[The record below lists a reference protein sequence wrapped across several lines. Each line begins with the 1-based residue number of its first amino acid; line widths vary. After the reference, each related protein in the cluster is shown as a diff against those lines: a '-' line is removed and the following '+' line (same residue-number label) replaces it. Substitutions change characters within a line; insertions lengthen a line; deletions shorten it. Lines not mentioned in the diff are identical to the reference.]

1 MRLVIASNNE
11 HKIREIKEIL
21 GGLFDDVVSMR
32 EAGINI
38 DVEEDGKTFL
48 ENAKKKAFEIHK
60 LLPNDAVLADD
71 SGLVVDALNGAPG
84 VLSARFALDG
94 HNDKANN
101 EKLLGHMKGVPT
113 EKRTARFVCAAVL
126 YESDGS
132 CLTSQGTVQGRILET
147 ERGSNGF
154 GYDPV
159 FFVPEL
165 GMTFAEADGA
175 RKNAVSH
182 RGNALKE
189 FCKVWKETGLC

>member
-21 GGLFDDVVSMR
+21 GGFFDDVVSMR

-101 EKLLGHMKGVPT
+101 KKLLGHMKGVPT

-154 GYDPV
+154 GYDPL
-159 FFVPEL
+159 FLYEPE
-165 GMTFAEADGA
+165 GKTFAELSAEV
-175 RKNAVSH
+175 KNEISH
-182 RGNALKE
+182 RRKALSAMFDVLNSHK
-189 FCKVWKETGLC
+189 